1 MKPTMTRRDAETSVA
16 RLYLEWATDYA
27 QKAAE
32 ADNPQT
38 KTYYHD
44 KCMQEFRGALRKLQ
58 HAE

>member
-1 MKPTMTRRDAETSVA
+1 MTRRDAETSVA
-16 RLYLEWATDYA
+16 RIYLDWATDYA
-27 QKAAE
+27 QKATE

-58 HAE
+58 HAD